1 MRVVHQE
8 MGWEEPQC
16 EGMGCWEVRK
26 MSGVCKAW
34 VSNTQCAPEEHLST
48 RETPSSPGTELTL
61 QRNSSALGGEGK
73 K

>member
-1 MRVVHQE
+1 
-8 MGWEEPQC
+8 
-16 EGMGCWEVRK
+16 
-26 MSGVCKAW
+26 MSGVCKTW
-34 VSNTQCAPEEHLST
+34 VSNTQCAPQEHLST